1 MANILSS
8 VASVASCL
16 LHCGFKV
23 KRYLAGQQ
31 KSALSL
37 EEDQEPQLRRI

>member
-1 MANILSS
+1 MDRNQHSRS
-8 VASVASCL
+8 VGASRL